1 MKMND
6 IMNFI
11 NEMSNH
17 QGFYGRLYRDIIDL
31 KNSEDEN
38 DNASYSEIV
47 EELEAQN
54 FNDTLD
60 IVMYFES

>member
-1 MKMND
+1 MRMNE

-11 NEMSNH
+11 IEMSH
-17 QGFYGRLYRDIIDL
+17 SQGFYGRLYRDIMDL

-38 DNASYSEIV
+38 DNASYNELV

-54 FNDTLD
+54 FTDTLD